1 MRIGI
6 HQVRPGMVTK
16 PQSLTPPV
24 PGPVCANC
32 GAPLYGEYCYAC
44 GQPVKGLVRH
54 LSGVLG
60 DVFDTVLNI
69 DSRIIRT
76 LPALYLKPGFL
87 SREYFAGRRVRYVTP
102 FRLMFFL
109 ALFAFFVMQLAVN
122 TGSWG
127 DTGTAK
133 DKSANAFQQA
143 QTQAQVIAQE
153 KQALKKIDAE
163 LASTHLPAIARG
175 SLEVS
180 REKIKRDAAERQA
193 ELEGV
198 AFPAKSASASPPTA
212 AGPVIA
218 PGKDMNLLDNRTWDL
233 KRDPVHVSW
242 LPGFANDWLNRVGD
256 RMHDNVKAMRH
267 GTPAARRAEVQR
279 LMTGAF
285 SVLPQT
291 MFVLLPLFALILKV
305 FYIFKR
311 RLYMEHLIV
320 AVHSHA
326 FIFLSILVL
335 FALAGLGSL
344 SQGAWLTVPVG
355 LATAAAWIWI
365 FVYLWLMQKRV
376 YGQGWFLTTIKYW
389 CVGICYSVLL
399 LFSIGVAFLLSLAQA

>member
-153 KQALKKIDAE
+153 KQALKKIDA
-163 LASTHLPAIARG
+163 
-175 SLEVS
+175 
-180 REKIKRDAAERQA
+180 
-193 ELEGV
+193 
-198 AFPAKSASASPPTA
+198 
-212 AGPVIA
+212 
-218 PGKDMNLLDNRTWDL
+218 
-233 KRDPVHVSW
+233 
-242 LPGFANDWLNRVGD
+242 
-256 RMHDNVKAMRH
+256 
-267 GTPAARRAEVQR
+267 
-279 LMTGAF
+279 
-285 SVLPQT
+285 
-291 MFVLLPLFALILKV
+291 
-305 FYIFKR
+305 
-311 RLYMEHLIV
+311 
-320 AVHSHA
+320 
-326 FIFLSILVL
+326 
-335 FALAGLGSL
+335 
-344 SQGAWLTVPVG
+344 
-355 LATAAAWIWI
+355 
-365 FVYLWLMQKRV
+365 
-376 YGQGWFLTTIKYW
+376 
-389 CVGICYSVLL
+389 
-399 LFSIGVAFLLSLAQA
+399 